1 MAGQSFARQ
10 GSAGQGL
17 ATGPMARTQEAGM
30 RYEFSL
36 KGLTPLL
43 MHADDINFADELS
56 AWRQDPTNKG
66 LSKAGDDR
74 SPAWTWLGGV
84 YHSEECV
91 ALPSDNLAVAV
102 RQAGAKLTMKGKKT
116 FKEESVSGMFFED
129 EFLPL
134 EIAGKTIPTEKVM
147 ALREESE
154 FPAHLKAA
162 QKMGFELFVKRAA
175 VGMSKHVRVRA
186 KFSEW
191 ACKGVVMVE
200 SEALKPE
207 VLSQLFAL
215 AGRVGVGSW
224 RPGGKTPGRYGMF
237 AATLKPIK

>member
-1 MAGQSFARQ
+1 
-10 GSAGQGL
+10 
-17 ATGPMARTQEAGM
+17 M
-30 RYEFSL
+30 RYEFTL
-36 KGLTPLL
+36 KGLTALL
-43 MHADDINFADELS
+43 MHQDNIGFADELS

-84 YHSEECV
+84 YVSDECV

-116 FKEESVSGMFFED
+116 FKEESVSGMLFED

-134 EIAGKTIPTEKVM
+134 EVKGKTIPSDKVM
-147 ALREESE
+147 ALREERE
-154 FPAHLKAA
+154 FPAHLKAVE
-162 QKMGFELFVKRAA
+162 KMGFELFVKRAA
-175 VGMSKHVRVRA
+175 IGTSKHVRVRA
-186 KFSEW
+186 KFNEW
-191 ACKGVVMVE
+191 ACKGTLSVE

-207 VLSQLFAL
+207 VLSQLFTL

-224 RPGGKTPGRYGMF
+224 RPGGKTPGRFGMF
-237 AATLKPIK
+237 EASLKPIK